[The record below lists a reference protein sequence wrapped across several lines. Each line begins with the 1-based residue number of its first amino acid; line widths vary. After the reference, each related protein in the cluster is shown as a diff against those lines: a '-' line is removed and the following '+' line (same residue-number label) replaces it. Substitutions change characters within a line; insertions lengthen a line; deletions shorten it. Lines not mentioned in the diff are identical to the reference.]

1 VVFLVRRSIEAA
13 DAERLIHATAQARG
27 LPLEQLAFYRG
38 MIEKDLIHGPRSQ
51 AIGQWGSNQVY
62 IALGNLMTCA
72 ALVGVDTCPI
82 EGFSPADYDRILN
95 LGDTAYRSSVVCA
108 CGTRSTEDK
117 YATLAKVRFPLEE
130 LVERR

>member
-1 VVFLVRRSIEAA
+1 M
-13 DAERLIHATAQARG
+13 D
-27 LPLEQLAFYRG
+27 QLAPYRG

-51 AIGQWGSNQVY
+51 VIGQWGSNQVY

-95 LGDTAYRSSVVCA
+95 LGDTPYRSSVVCA
-108 CGTRSTEDK
+108 CGTRNATDK
-117 YATLAKVRFPLEE
+117 YAQLAKVRFPLEE
-130 LVERR
+130 LIERR